1 MFSLSTDP
9 FFVFFFSGILL
20 LRLDTVLSKSAFVTD
35 FAHTNLALKT
45 STAKVLNSAVVIYL
59 S

>member
-9 FFVFFFSGILL
+9 FFVLFSAILL

-35 FAHTNLALKT
+35 FAHANLGLKT